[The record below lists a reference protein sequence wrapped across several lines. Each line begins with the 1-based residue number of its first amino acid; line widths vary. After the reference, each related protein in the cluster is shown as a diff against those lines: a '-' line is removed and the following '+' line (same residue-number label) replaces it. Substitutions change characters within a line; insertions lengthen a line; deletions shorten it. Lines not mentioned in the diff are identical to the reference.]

1 MIQLHEELKNVNE
14 RLKEAYSDVKFEK
27 DFLQNVLQDEEIGFI
42 TDSSGLITAITE
54 KARSLTGKSRLEIL
68 NSPLEKLF
76 EDKYMESVKE
86 VIRQANIKNFHSVD
100 AVLKTEKPT
109 EIEFVV
115 NVMKL
120 NTLKEKQLLAILRIE
135 TEF

>member
-27 DFLQNVLQDEEIGFI
+27 DFLQNVLQDEENGFI